1 MDRLTTRYLSL
12 TDLYPYC
19 GLVQYISSVEKDAQK
34 YLEQFELLIED
45 QVPSKFVMIVCDNE
59 DQSKIYLTANITY
72 TFRISRNGTYDMII
86 QDMVYAQEVDTLP
99 AGLGVDHML
108 KGFHCLMEEYEARHH
123 FRVHKRVLF
132 GNHLLEPFHG
142 IFLKRGYHII

>member
-1 MDRLTTRYLSL
+1 METFTTRYLSL

-19 GLVQYISSVEKDAQK
+19 GMIQYISSVEKDAHK

-45 QVPSKFVMIVCDNE
+45 QNPAKFVMIVCDKE

-72 TFRISRNGTYDMII
+72 TFRISRNGTHDMMI
-86 QDMVYAQEVDTLP
+86 QDMVYAQEASALP
-99 AGLGVDHML
+99 AGLGVDQLL
-108 KGFHCLMEEYEARHH
+108 KGFHQLMEEYEARHQ
-123 FRVHKRVLF
+123 FRIHKRVLF

-142 IFLKRGYHII
+142 IFLKRGYVIV